1 LAGGES
7 VTSIWCSDEQP
18 NPNHLMRVLA
28 VDHGEKRIGLAISD
42 TTGTIAQPLA
52 ILKHAARLVDVGR
65 VVEVARD
72 NAVAMIVVGD
82 SMDEAGFPND
92 AGRRARRFA
101 EALATQTEIPVVMW
115 DESLSSQ
122 DARATRLAIGASR
135 KRRAADID
143 ALAAAAILQSYLD
156 AHPATDNSRRNL

>member
-1 LAGGES
+1 
-7 VTSIWCSDEQP
+7 
-18 NPNHLMRVLA
+18 MRVLA

-42 TTGTIAQPLA
+42 STGTLARPLA
-52 ILKHAARLVDVGR
+52 ILKHAARLVDAGR
-65 VVEVARD
+65 VVAVARE

-82 SMDEAGFPND
+82 SMDEAGSPND

-101 EALATQTEIPVVMW
+101 EALGTQTEIPVVMW

-122 DARATRLAIGASR
+122 DARAARLASGASR
-135 KRRAADID
+135 KKRAADID

-156 AHPATDNSRRNL
+156 AHPASDSSRRNL